1 MNCYH
6 CNQTITDE
14 VKGRVD
20 SDNGI
25 DNKEQSFCCH
35 GCLTV
40 CKIIKS
46 NNLDNFYEQNITNS
60 SNKRPI
66 FTNQYPLEYYDLP
79 DFTDEFVIDNR
90 ITLVSPNIHCAACVW
105 LIEKTIGKMPG
116 VELVRGNLS
125 NQRII
130 IKLKENAKLSK
141 VIEKLAILG
150 YGSEPLIENSQEIL
164 RKQQNRSMLG
174 KIGFAAFAMMNL
186 LWISISLYTG
196 ADNGKYNEYF
206 LWLSFAIATP
216 TLFYSGSTILKSSW
230 NGLKNKHLNMDTPIS
245 IGALTTYFYSSF
257 VLFGAVDGD
266 VYFDTVVNFIFVI
279 LIGRYLE
286 ASVKK
291 SALSDASG
299 FESITPKVA
308 TLLKNGIEKIT
319 AINSL
324 KKGDEIIVK
333 TGERIGVDGKIISGN
348 LEIDESIITGE
359 ALPVNKKTGDIVFA
373 GTLNNS
379 GTATILVEK
388 VKNSTIKQ
396 IKQMVED
403 ASFAKPSIE
412 CTIDK
417 FIPYF
422 VITTI
427 SLAILS
433 FIFNLNSGF
442 DTALLTGVSVLIIT
456 CPCAFGIAVPI
467 VNSISGSLLLKNKII
482 VKNSDILERLL
493 KVQTVIFDKTGTLTT
508 GDFLIEK
515 LVAKDKEKALQIIA
529 SISKLSNHP
538 ISKSIVKNYQGVFID
553 VENFEQ
559 ISGSGIIGKI
569 DKDAYKIGNYEFAGG
584 NSAEKNANIYVSKN
598 DVNIASIFLKDEVNN
613 NAKIVVKFL
622 QKLGK
627 KVIILSGDN
636 QTSVKN
642 IANNLAVDEFYHSQ
656 KPTDKIEFVENLQK
670 QKNVLMIGD
679 GVNDAPAL
687 SLASCSLAIAGIDI
701 ASEKAD
707 AVIHK
712 NNLNAIIKLYKVAT
726 LSKKIILQNII
737 FALGYNLIFIPLA
750 FFGLITPLMAAIV
763 MPISSIIVILN
774 SIRIKKLEL
783 KN

>member
-1 MNCYH
+1 V
-6 CNQTITDE
+6 IT
-14 VKGRVD
+14 
-20 SDNGI
+20 
-25 DNKEQSFCCH
+25 
-35 GCLTV
+35 
-40 CKIIKS
+40 
-46 NNLDNFYEQNITNS
+46 
-60 SNKRPI
+60 
-66 FTNQYPLEYYDLP
+66 
-79 DFTDEFVIDNR
+79 
-90 ITLVSPNIHCAACVW
+90 
-105 LIEKTIGKMPG
+105 
-116 VELVRGNLS
+116 
-125 NQRII
+125 
-130 IKLKENAKLSK
+130 
-141 VIEKLAILG
+141 
-150 YGSEPLIENSQEIL
+150 
-164 RKQQNRSMLG
+164 
-174 KIGFAAFAMMNL
+174 
-186 LWISISLYTG
+186 
-196 ADNGKYNEYF
+196 
-206 LWLSFAIATP
+206 
-216 TLFYSGSTILKSSW
+216 
-230 NGLKNKHLNMDTPIS
+230 
-245 IGALTTYFYSSF
+245 
-257 VLFGAVDGD
+257 
-266 VYFDTVVNFIFVI
+266 
-279 LIGRYLE
+279 
-286 ASVKK
+286 
-291 SALSDASG
+291 
-299 FESITPKVA
+299 
-308 TLLKNGIEKIT
+308 
-319 AINSL
+319 
-324 KKGDEIIVK
+324 
-333 TGERIGVDGKIISGN
+333 
-348 LEIDESIITGE
+348 
-359 ALPVNKKTGDIVFA
+359 VFA

-422 VITTI
+422 VIITI

-687 SLASCSLAIAGIDI
+687 SLASCSLAIAGIDV

-707 AVIHK
+707 AMIHK